1 MVTSMLESCKQD
13 KNAKFRGN
21 MKKYLLEKL
30 NMMLIDSD
38 TNQLH
43 PSYVRFIVIIWKE
56 SICLG
61 SEQILETI
69 KPPKNIIIINESE
82 PQNLKN

>member
-43 PSYVRFIVIIWKE
+43 PSYVRFIVII
-56 SICLG
+56 
-61 SEQILETI
+61 
-69 KPPKNIIIINESE
+69 
-82 PQNLKN
+82 